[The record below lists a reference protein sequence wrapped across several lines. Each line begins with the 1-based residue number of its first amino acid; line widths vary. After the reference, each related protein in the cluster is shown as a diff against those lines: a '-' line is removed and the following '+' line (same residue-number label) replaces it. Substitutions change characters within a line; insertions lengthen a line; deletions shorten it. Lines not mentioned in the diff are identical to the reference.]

1 MFSVVELNLTFL
13 YFVIFMMTVAVPL
26 SAFFRTMLVF
36 FFSSVRALYSLCDR
50 LFLGLI
56 GLVSASWIFT
66 LSK

>member
-1 MFSVVELNLTFL
+1 MFSVVELNLSL
-13 YFVIFMMTVAVPL
+13 LMMTVVVPL

-36 FFSSVRALYSLCDR
+36 FFSSVKTLYSLCDR

-56 GLVSASWIFT
+56 GLISASWIFT

>member
-1 MFSVVELNLTFL
+1 
-13 YFVIFMMTVAVPL
+13 MMTVVVPL

-56 GLVSASWIFT
+56 GLISASWIFT
-66 LSK
+66 FSK